1 MTGTGGAC
9 NWRADALLTL
19 TIITAIAAVSKLVGG
34 YLGALSLGKR
44 GALIVGVGMIPRG
57 EVGVVVASLGLA
69 TGVFSPRT
77 YALIVAMSLLTAM
90 ITPPVLAL
98 LLRENKV

>member
-1 MTGTGGAC
+1 VL
-9 NWRADALLTL
+9 AL
-19 TIITAIAAVSKLVGG
+19 ITAIAIASKLIGG
-34 YLGALSLGKR
+34 FLGALALGKR

-69 TGVFSPRT
+69 AGVFSPRI

-90 ITPPVLAL
+90 ITPPFLAI
-98 LLRENKV
+98 LLRSTKTSEQAARKE